1 MDPDAITALPP
12 LRDQYSAPANK
23 DGVDSHFRLD
33 EKEKLDL
40 DPAPTSPESPP
51 PFASH
56 NFPHRYFPVTDS
68 APHSLTAFAPLELDQ
83 QGPAPP
89 SFEGEEYQRG
99 SAVVAETKAALPR
112 DTKVGQS
119 SRDLDDGE
127 PPPPYTEGDSPLA
140 GFTYVMAAAGGAAS
154 ILTQVQQ
161 SGPAPLNTAL
171 GGGGGEFAHRAFG
184 G

>member
-12 LRDQYSAPANK
+12 LRGQYPVPATK

-33 EKEKLDL
+33 EQEKLDT
-40 DPAPTSPESPP
+40 APP

-56 NFPHRYFPVTDS
+56 NFPQRYFPVTDS
-68 APHSLTAFAPLELDQ
+68 APSDSLTAFAPLEFDQ
-83 QGPAPP
+83 QGPSPP
-89 SFEGEEYQRG
+89 VFEEEERDTSAS

-112 DTKVGQS
+112 DTKAGQS
-119 SRDLDDGE
+119 SKDLDDGE

-161 SGPAPLNTAL
+161 SGPAPPNTGL
-171 GGGGGEFAHRAFG
+171 GGGGGECTV
-184 G
+184 